1 MSQAIHE
8 RLKSFAV
15 GLLEQ
20 NGGLVEWPEH
30 EVGGFAVLPPPT
42 AALLECPQTT
52 PIMIES
58 SDRGL
63 SINLASLFLE
73 RVERIFPR
81 ETSAIALKIDSLYLK
96 KSAMDEP
103 IARAFSFPN
112 ARVKVVGTTAE
123 RVEYQFWHFAA
134 AIDSDEKW
142 EDVISLTLNS
152 RTHARVQLP
161 DPLTNCDARPARLED
176 TTPELGCAVDAAAH
190 VAGERAQAFIARL
203 EERMARDMKRL
214 KSYYH
219 ALLDDASDR
228 SRRAAFDTDQLA
240 SRKKAVELELERKS
254 DELRQRYTIRTTL
267 RPIALVRLDVP
278 ALGVTLQVR
287 RRDSENQLPVYW
299 NAITKTLEPLSC
311 SLCGAAI
318 FSVHFGS
325 SCQVL
330 CAHCAAGPKPPD

>member
-1 MSQAIHE
+1 MSQAIDE

-30 EVGGFAVLPPPT
+30 EDGGFAVLPPPT
-42 AALLECPQTT
+42 AALLECPETT
-52 PIMIES
+52 PIMVES

-63 SINLASLFLE
+63 SINLASMFLE

-81 ETSAIALKIDSLYLK
+81 ETSAIALKIDALYLK

-103 IARAFSFPN
+103 VSRAFSFPN
-112 ARVKVVGTTAE
+112 ARVKVVGAAAE
-123 RVEYQFWHFAA
+123 RVEYHFWHFAA

-142 EDVISLTLNS
+142 EDIISMTLNS
-152 RTHARVQLP
+152 RSGARVQLP
-161 DPLTNCDARPARLED
+161 DPLTNSDARPAVLDEI
-176 TTPELGCAVDAAAH
+176 TPDVSRALAAAAYL
-190 VAGERAQAFIARL
+190 AGERAHAFINRL

-228 SRRAAFDTDQLA
+228 SRRASFDPQQLA
-240 SRKKAVELELERKS
+240 ARKKAVELELERKS
-254 DELRQRYTIRTTL
+254 DELRQRYTIRTIL

-278 ALGVTLQVR
+278 ALGVMLHVR
-287 RRDSENQLPVYW
+287 RRDSERQLPVYW
-299 NAITKTLEPLSC
+299 NAITKTLEPLA
-311 SLCGAAI
+311 CGACGESI
-318 FSVHFGS
+318 FSVHFDP

-330 CAHCAAGPKPPD
+330 CGPCAAGPKSLD